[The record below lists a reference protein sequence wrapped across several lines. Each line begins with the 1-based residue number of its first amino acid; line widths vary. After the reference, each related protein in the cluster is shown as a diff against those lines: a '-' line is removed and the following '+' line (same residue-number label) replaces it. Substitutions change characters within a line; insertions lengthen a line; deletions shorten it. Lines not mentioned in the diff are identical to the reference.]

1 MRKISIVLFIFVL
14 TSAISV
20 FAQPKV
26 TLHLTGGY
34 GVPLGDFKTELPPTS
49 PLTED
54 NRADADYFPYY
65 TKQLINFGA
74 DGELAIGK
82 KGNFRVILGFGYNM
96 FSNNADAVFRI
107 DTNNTLGVV
116 NFKPKVNII
125 SINLGGKWAF
135 MPKGKVNPFVA
146 ASVAANFFGGKFEFG
161 QDVKVKG
168 KMRTAPMDMKSETRI
183 GFIFDTGIDFMLSKQ
198 VGAVI
203 GVKYHMINPLGK
215 GADDPTEVGDNEI
228 DLGDVA
234 HTEDGNTFPDRNI
247 SSINGYVGV
256 SFYFGAPKTV
266 KK

>member
-1 MRKISIVLFIFVL
+1 MIVLIRGGGEVASGVALRLHRAGFRV
-14 TSAISV
+14 AISELE
-20 FAQPKV
+20 K
-26 TLHLTGGY
+26 
-34 GVPLGDFKTELPPTS
+34 PLAKCRMVSF
-49 PLTED
+49 
-54 NRADADYFPYY
+54 
-65 TKQLINFGA
+65 
-74 DGELAIGK
+74 
-82 KGNFRVILGFGYNM
+82 
-96 FSNNADAVFRI
+96 ADAVFRI

>member
-34 GVPLGDFKTELPPTS
+34 GVPLGDFKTEVPT
-49 PLTED
+49 D
-54 NRADADYFPYY
+54 RRADADTFAYF
-65 TKQLINFGA
+65 TKQVINFGA
-74 DGELAIGK
+74 DGELALGK
-82 KGNFRVILGFGYNM
+82 KGNFRVILGLTYNM
-96 FSNNADAVFRI
+96 FSNNTDAIFRK
-107 DTNNTLGVV
+107 DSTGALVTTT
-116 NFKPKVNII
+116 FKPKVNIL

-135 MPKGKVNPFVA
+135 SPTKKVNPFLA
-146 ASVAANFFGGKFEFG
+146 ASVSASFFSGSFEFG
-161 QDVKVKG
+161 EEVRIKG
-168 KMRTAPMDMKSETRI
+168 IQRTGPMDMKSETRI
-183 GFIFDTGIDFMLSKQ
+183 GFLFDGGIDFMLSKQ